1 MDGDGRTSGCWLDWA
16 HWWTETKTNKINGIE
31 YLFYRLVPDF
41 IIAANIFDFFVQC
54 CAHWQL
60 FPLVA
65 KTTLPGRS
73 FKCHSHKT
81 GDRKHTPIH
90 ELIYCKDKQRQRKK
104 EKNSLLLS
112 TPNSLPLRMWCSR
125 FFMPKGLR
133 LIKLSDASSPTKVL
147 HVLSFLLHRVVCVC
161 PQLCVSVL
169 GFPTRAVQA
178 ASQLSGH
185 HLHDESYPEPE
196 HVPKQSRLGA
206 HVHGQIDH
214 DFLND
219 KHT

>member
-1 MDGDGRTSGCWLDWA
+1 MNR
-16 HWWTETKTNKINGIE
+16 HKNKQNKGIE

-41 IIAANIFDFFVQC
+41 IFAANIFDYFVRC

-60 FPLVA
+60 FPPVA

-73 FKCHSHKT
+73 LKCHSHKT
-81 GDRKHTPIH
+81 GDRKHNTHPYMNSYTVKTSRDR
-90 ELIYCKDKQRQRKK
+90 EKRK
-104 EKNSLLLS
+104 KNSLLLS

-147 HVLSFLLHRVVCVC
+147 HVFSFLLHRVVCVC

-185 HLHDESYPEPE
+185 HLHDESYSEPE